1 MARIIGDKA
10 LNDKLTRLARGTSVT
25 QALLRAAER
34 TRQVYVESV
43 QEQSP
48 GRPDTRYNPRRQV
61 IVSNPGESPNSDSGH
76 LVNMTGTQSERINQ
90 AEAFS
95 SASYAEALEFGTQSD
110 RVNQADDLEFG
121 THKMAPR
128 PAMGPAFDQTKAQ
141 AIEDVRDALRKARE

>member
-10 LNDKLTRLARGTSVT
+10 LNDKLTRLARGVNVT

-34 TRQVYVESV
+34 TRQEYVESV

-48 GRPDTRYNPRRQV
+48 GRPETRYGPRRQV
-61 IVSNPGESPNSDSGH
+61 IVSNPGESPNSDTGH
-76 LVNMTGTQSERINQ
+76 LVNMTGTQSEGVNQ

-95 SASYAEALEFGTQSD
+95 SAAYAEA
-110 RVNQADDLEFG
+110 LEFG

-141 AIEDVRDALRKARE
+141 AIADVRDALRKALE

>member
-10 LNDKLTRLARGTSVT
+10 LNDKLTRLARGVNVT

-48 GRPDTRYNPRRQV
+48 GRPDTRYGPRREV
-61 IVSNPGESPNSDSGH
+61 IAAGPGEAPNSDTGY
-76 LVNMTGTQSERINQ
+76 LVNMTGTQSERVNR

-95 SASYAEALEFGTQSD
+95 SASYADA
-110 RVNQADDLEFG
+110 LEFG

-141 AIEDVRDALRKARE
+141 AIEEVREALRKAGE

>member
-10 LNDKLTRLARGTSVT
+10 LNDKLTRLARGVNVT

-48 GRPDTRYNPRRQV
+48 GRPDTRYGPRREV
-61 IVSNPGESPNSDSGH
+61 VAAGPGEAPNSDTGY
-76 LVNMTGTQSERINQ
+76 LVNMTGTQSERVNQ

-95 SASYAEALEFGTQSD
+95 SASY
-110 RVNQADDLEFG
+110 ADDLEFG

-141 AIEDVRDALRKARE
+141 AIEEVREALRKAGE

>member
-10 LNDKLTRLARGTSVT
+10 LNDKLTRLARGVNVT

-34 TRQVYVESV
+34 TRQAYVESV

-48 GRPDTRYNPRRQV
+48 GRPDTRYGPRREV
-61 IVSNPGESPNSDSGH
+61 VAAGPGEAPNSDTGY

-95 SASYAEALEFGTQSD
+95 SASY
-110 RVNQADDLEFG
+110 ADDLEFG

-141 AIEDVRDALRKARE
+141 AIADVRDAIRKARE

>member
-1 MARIIGDKA
+1 MASIIGDKA
-10 LNDKLTRLARGTSVT
+10 LNDKLTRLARGVNVT

-48 GRPDTRYNPRRQV
+48 GRPDTRYGPRRQV
-61 IVSNPGESPNSDSGH
+61 IVSNPGESPNSDTGH
-76 LVNMTGTQSERINQ
+76 LVNMTGTQSERVNQ

-95 SASYAEALEFGTQSD
+95 SASYADYLEFGTHKT
-110 RVNQADDLEFG
+110 ADDLEFG

-128 PAMGPAFDQTKAQ
+128 PAMLPAFEQTKAQ
-141 AIEDVRDALRKARE
+141 AIKDVRDALRKARE

>member
-10 LNDKLTRLARGTSVT
+10 LNDKLTRLARGVNVT
-25 QALLRAAER
+25 PALLRAAER
-34 TRQVYVESV
+34 TRQEYVESV

-48 GRPDTRYNPRRQV
+48 GRPDTRYGPRREV
-61 IVSNPGESPNSDSGH
+61 VAAGPGEAPNSDTGY
-76 LVNMTGTQSERINQ
+76 LVNMTGTQSERVNQ

-95 SASYAEALEFGTQSD
+95 SASY
-110 RVNQADDLEFG
+110 ADDLEFG

-141 AIEDVRDALRKARE
+141 VIKDVRDALRKARE

>member
-10 LNDKLTRLARGTSVT
+10 LNDKLTRLARGVNVT
-25 QALLRAAER
+25 PALLRAAER
-34 TRQVYVESV
+34 TRQEYVESV

-48 GRPDTRYNPRRQV
+48 GRPDTRYGPRREV
-61 IVSNPGESPNSDSGH
+61 VAAGPGEAPNSDTGY
-76 LVNMTGTQSERINQ
+76 LVNMTGTQSERVNQ

-95 SASYAEALEFGTQSD
+95 SASYADA
-110 RVNQADDLEFG
+110 LEFG

-141 AIEDVRDALRKARE
+141 AIADVRDALRKARE

>member
-10 LNDKLTRLARGTSVT
+10 LNDKLTRLARGVNVT
-25 QALLRAAER
+25 PALLRAAER
-34 TRQVYVESV
+34 TRQAYVESV

-48 GRPDTRYNPRRQV
+48 GRPDTRYGPRREV
-61 IVSNPGESPNSDSGH
+61 VAAAPGEAPNSDTGY
-76 LVNMTGTQSERINQ
+76 LVNMTGTQSERVNQ

-95 SASYAEALEFGTQSD
+95 SASYADA
-110 RVNQADDLEFG
+110 LEFG

-141 AIEDVRDALRKARE
+141 VIKDVRDALRKARE

>member
-10 LNDKLTRLARGTSVT
+10 LNDKLTRLARGVNVT
-25 QALLRAAER
+25 PALLRAAER
-34 TRQVYVESV
+34 TRQAYVESV

-48 GRPDTRYNPRRQV
+48 GRPDTRYGPRREV
-61 IVSNPGESPNSDSGH
+61 VAAGPGEAPNSDTGY
-76 LVNMTGTQSERINQ
+76 LVNMTGTQSDRVNQ

-95 SASYAEALEFGTQSD
+95 SARY
-110 RVNQADDLEFG
+110 ADDLEFG

-141 AIEDVRDALRKARE
+141 AIADVRDALRKAGE

>member
-10 LNDKLTRLARGTSVT
+10 LNAKLTRLARGTNVT
-25 QALLRAAER
+25 PALLRAAER
-34 TRQVYVESV
+34 TRQEYVESV

-48 GRPDTRYNPRRQV
+48 GRPDTRYGPRREV
-61 IVSNPGESPNSDSGH
+61 VAAGPGEAPNSDTGY
-76 LVNMTGTQSERINQ
+76 LVNMTGTQSERVNQ

-95 SASYAEALEFGTQSD
+95 SASY
-110 RVNQADDLEFG
+110 ADDLEFG

>member
-10 LNDKLTRLARGTSVT
+10 LNDKLTRLARGVNVT
-25 QALLRAAER
+25 PALLRAAER

-48 GRPDTRYNPRRQV
+48 GRPDTRYGPRREV
-61 IVSNPGESPNSDSGH
+61 VAAGPGEAPNSDTGY
-76 LVNMTGTQSERINQ
+76 LVNMTGTQSERVNQ

-95 SASYAEALEFGTQSD
+95 SASY
-110 RVNQADDLEFG
+110 ADDLEFG

-141 AIEDVRDALRKARE
+141 AIADVRDAIRKASE

>member
-1 MARIIGDKA
+1 MARLIGDKA
-10 LNDKLTRLARGTSVT
+10 LNDKLTRLSRGVNVT

-34 TRQVYVESV
+34 TRQAYVESV

-48 GRPDTRYNPRRQV
+48 GRPETRYGPRRQV
-61 IVSNPGESPNSDSGH
+61 IVSNPGEAPNSDTGY
-76 LVNMTGTQSERINQ
+76 LVNMTGTQSDRVNQ

-95 SASYAEALEFGTQSD
+95 SASY
-110 RVNQADDLEFG
+110 ADDLEFG

-141 AIEDVRDALRKARE
+141 VIKDVRDALKKAME

>member
-10 LNDKLTRLARGTSVT
+10 LNDKLTRLARGVNVT
-25 QALLRAAER
+25 TALLRAAER

-48 GRPDTRYNPRRQV
+48 GRPDTRYGPRREV
-61 IVSNPGESPNSDSGH
+61 VAAAPGEAPNSDTGY
-76 LVNMTGTQSERINQ
+76 LVNMTGTQSERVNQ

-95 SASYAEALEFGTQSD
+95 SASYADA
-110 RVNQADDLEFG
+110 LEFG

>member
-10 LNDKLTRLARGTSVT
+10 LNDKLTRLARGVNVT
-25 QALLRAAER
+25 PALLRAAER

-48 GRPDTRYNPRRQV
+48 GRPDTRYGPRREV
-61 IVSNPGESPNSDSGH
+61 VAAGPGEAPNSDTGH
-76 LVNMTGTQSERINQ
+76 LVNMTGTQSERVNQ

-95 SASYAEALEFGTQSD
+95 SASYADA
-110 RVNQADDLEFG
+110 LEFG

-141 AIEDVRDALRKARE
+141 AIADVRDALRKARE

>member
-10 LNDKLTRLARGTSVT
+10 LNDKLTRLARGVNVT
-25 QALLRAAER
+25 PALLRAADR

-48 GRPDTRYNPRRQV
+48 GRPDTRYGPRREV
-61 IVSNPGESPNSDSGH
+61 VAAGPGEAPNSDTGY
-76 LVNMTGTQSERINQ
+76 LVNMTGTQSERVNQ

-95 SASYAEALEFGTQSD
+95 SASYADA
-110 RVNQADDLEFG
+110 LEFG

-141 AIEDVRDALRKARE
+141 AIADVRDALRKARE

>member
-10 LNDKLTRLARGTSVT
+10 LNGKLTRLARGTNVT

-34 TRQVYVESV
+34 TRQAYVESV

-48 GRPDTRYNPRRQV
+48 GRPDTRYGPRRQV
-61 IVSNPGESPNSDSGH
+61 IVSNPGESPNSDTGH
-76 LVNMTGTQSERINQ
+76 LVNMTGTQSERVNQ

-95 SASYAEALEFGTQSD
+95 SASYA
-110 RVNQADDLEFG
+110 DDLEFG
-121 THKMAPR
+121 TSKMAPR

-141 AIEDVRDALRKARE
+141 AIEDVRDALRKAGE

>member
-10 LNDKLTRLARGTSVT
+10 LNDKLTRLARGVNVT
-25 QALLRAAER
+25 PALLRAAER

-48 GRPDTRYNPRRQV
+48 GRPDTRYGPRREV
-61 IVSNPGESPNSDSGH
+61 IAAGPGEAPNSDTGY
-76 LVNMTGTQSERINQ
+76 LVNMTGTQSERVNQ

-95 SASYAEALEFGTQSD
+95 SASY
-110 RVNQADDLEFG
+110 ADDLEFG

-128 PAMGPAFDQTKAQ
+128 PAMGPAFDKTKAQ
-141 AIEDVRDALRKARE
+141 AIADVRDALRKALE

>member
-10 LNDKLTRLARGTSVT
+10 LNDKLTRLARGTNVT
-25 QALLRAAER
+25 PALLRAAER
-34 TRQVYVESV
+34 MRQLYVESV

-48 GRPDTRYNPRRQV
+48 GRPDTRYGPRRDV
-61 IVSNPGESPNSDSGH
+61 IVSAPGDAPNSDTGN
-76 LVNMTGTQSERINQ
+76 LVNMTGTRVERVNQ

-95 SASYAEALEFGTQSD
+95 SASY
-110 RVNQADDLEFG
+110 ADDLEFG

-141 AIEDVRDALRKARE
+141 AIADVRDALRKARE

>member
-10 LNDKLTRLARGTSVT
+10 LNDKLTRLARGVNVT
-25 QALLRAAER
+25 PALLRAAER
-34 TRQVYVESV
+34 TRQEYVESV

-48 GRPDTRYNPRRQV
+48 GRPDTRYGPRREV
-61 IVSNPGESPNSDSGH
+61 VAAGPGEAPNSDTGY

-95 SASYAEALEFGTQSD
+95 SASYADA
-110 RVNQADDLEFG
+110 LEFG

-141 AIEDVRDALRKARE
+141 AIADVRDALRKARE

>member
-10 LNDKLTRLARGTSVT
+10 LNDKLTRLARGVNVT
-25 QALLRAAER
+25 PALLRAAER

-48 GRPDTRYNPRRQV
+48 GRPDTRYGPRREV
-61 IVSNPGESPNSDSGH
+61 VAAGPGEAPNSDTGY
-76 LVNMTGTQSERINQ
+76 LVNMTGTQSERVNQ

-95 SASYAEALEFGTQSD
+95 SASYADA
-110 RVNQADDLEFG
+110 LEFG

-128 PAMGPAFDQTKAQ
+128 PAMGPAFDQVKAQ
-141 AIEDVRDALRKARE
+141 AIEDVRDALRRALK

>member
-10 LNDKLTRLARGTSVT
+10 LNDKLTRLARGVNVT
-25 QALLRAAER
+25 PALLRAAER
-34 TRQVYVESV
+34 TRQEYVESV

-48 GRPDTRYNPRRQV
+48 GRLVTRYGPRRQV
-61 IVSNPGESPNSDSGH
+61 IAAGPGEAPNSDTGY
-76 LVNMTGTQSERINQ
+76 LVNMTGTQSERVNQ

-95 SASYAEALEFGTQSD
+95 SASYADA
-110 RVNQADDLEFG
+110 LEFG

-141 AIEDVRDALRKARE
+141 AIADVRDALRKARE

>member
-10 LNDKLTRLARGTSVT
+10 LNDKLTRLARGVNVT
-25 QALLRAAER
+25 PALLRAAER
-34 TRQVYVESV
+34 TRQAYVESV

-48 GRPDTRYNPRRQV
+48 GRPDTRYGPRRQV
-61 IVSNPGESPNSDSGH
+61 IVSNPGEAPNSDTGY
-76 LVNMTGTQSERINQ
+76 LVNMTGTQSDRVNQ

-95 SASYAEALEFGTQSD
+95 SASY
-110 RVNQADDLEFG
+110 ADDLEFG

-141 AIEDVRDALRKARE
+141 AIADVREAIRKAGE

>member
-10 LNDKLTRLARGTSVT
+10 LNDKLTRLSRGVNVT
-25 QALLRAAER
+25 PALLRAAER

-48 GRPDTRYNPRRQV
+48 GRPDTRYGPRRQV
-61 IVSNPGESPNSDSGH
+61 IVSNPGEAPNSDTGH
-76 LVNMTGTQSERINQ
+76 LVNMTGTQSERVNQ

-95 SASYAEALEFGTQSD
+95 SASYADYLEFGTQS
-110 RVNQADDLEFG
+110 ADDLEFG

-141 AIEDVRDALRKARE
+141 AIKDVRDALKKAME

>member
-10 LNDKLTRLARGTSVT
+10 LNDKLTRLARGVNVT

-34 TRQVYVESV
+34 TRQAYVESV

-48 GRPDTRYNPRRQV
+48 GRPETRYGPRRQV
-61 IVSNPGESPNSDSGH
+61 IVSNPGEAPNSDTGY
-76 LVNMTGTQSERINQ
+76 LVNMTGTQSDRVNQ

-95 SASYAEALEFGTQSD
+95 SASY
-110 RVNQADDLEFG
+110 ADDLEFG

-128 PAMGPAFDQTKAQ
+128 PAMGPAFEQTKAQ
-141 AIEDVRDALRKARE
+141 VIKDVRDALRKAGE

>member
-10 LNDKLTRLARGTSVT
+10 LNDKLARLARGVNVT
-25 QALLRAAER
+25 PALLRAAER
-34 TRQVYVESV
+34 TRQVYVDSV

-48 GRPDTRYNPRRQV
+48 GRPETRYGPRRQV
-61 IVSNPGESPNSDSGH
+61 VAAGPGEAPNSDTGY
-76 LVNMTGTQSERINQ
+76 LVNMTGTQSDRVNQ

-95 SASYAEALEFGTQSD
+95 SASY
-110 RVNQADDLEFG
+110 ADDLEFG

-141 AIEDVRDALRKARE
+141 AIADVRDALRKARE

>member
-10 LNDKLTRLARGTSVT
+10 LNDKLTRLARGTNVT

-48 GRPDTRYNPRRQV
+48 GRPDTRYGPRREV
-61 IVSNPGESPNSDSGH
+61 IVSNPGVAPNSDTGY
-76 LVNMTGTQSERINQ
+76 LVNMTGTKSDRVNH
-90 AEAFS
+90 AEVFS
-95 SASYAEALEFGTQSD
+95 SASY
-110 RVNQADDLEFG
+110 ADDLEFG
-121 THKMAPR
+121 TRKMAPR

-141 AIEDVRDALRKARE
+141 VVSDVREALRKARE

>member
-10 LNDKLTRLARGTSVT
+10 LNDKLTRLARGVNVT
-25 QALLRAAER
+25 PALLRAAER

-48 GRPDTRYNPRRQV
+48 GRPDTRYGPRREV
-61 IVSNPGESPNSDSGH
+61 VVSNPGEAPNSDTGY
-76 LVNMTGTQSERINQ
+76 LVNMTGTQSERVNQ

-95 SASYAEALEFGTQSD
+95 SASYADA
-110 RVNQADDLEFG
+110 LEFG

-128 PAMGPAFDQTKAQ
+128 PAMGPAFDQTKSQ
-141 AIEDVRDALRKARE
+141 AIADVRDAIRKARE

>member
-10 LNDKLTRLARGTSVT
+10 LNDKLTRLARGVNVT
-25 QALLRAAER
+25 PALLRAAER

-48 GRPDTRYNPRRQV
+48 GRPDTRYGPRREV
-61 IVSNPGESPNSDSGH
+61 VAAGPGEAPNSDTGY
-76 LVNMTGTQSERINQ
+76 LVNMTGTQSERVNQ

-95 SASYAEALEFGTQSD
+95 SASY
-110 RVNQADDLEFG
+110 ADDLEFG

-141 AIEDVRDALRKARE
+141 VIKDVRDALRKAGE